1 MRPTLVIVAAVL
13 VADASAFSVGVPTL
27 TVASTAPAR
36 NALVPQPQMGLSL
49 STISSSITTVLYAVL
64 GGVAGTNL
72 VDKVPKLVGGG
83 LGAGLQVGDVVV
95 DAILLVVAAVQ
106 LGKIV
111 GILGKIPYSEL
122 EGLPKSYA
130 LEAGARALAGEV
142 ASRSEDGR
150 YEVASFAG
158 GCFWGTELHFQRIPG
173 VVATCVGYTQGRT
186 DAPTYEQVCSGTTGH
201 TEALQLIYD
210 PSVCSYERLCATL
223 FQTIA
228 PDATALNRKGNDRGT
243 QCNHARAR
251 TPDELLRAPSLV
263 RIVCSHVHTVRVHAW
278 ADRHGIYTHTA
289 SQAEAARAVFESEQ
303 RMYGDVPIVTELK
316 PATVFWPAEGYHRTR
331 APHAPRIN
339 YACPCINYA
348 STQKT
353 RKARP
358 SRCAPTA
365 QPQANGGSSAREPI
379 LTVSTPTLAPNRT
392 IAERYLE
399 KGGQS
404 AAKDERDPVRC
415 YG

>member
-243 QCNHARAR
+243 QY
-251 TPDELLRAPSLV
+251 
-263 RIVCSHVHTVRVHAW
+263 
-278 ADRHGIYTHTA
+278 RHGIYTHTA

-316 PATVFWPAEGYHRTR
+316 PATVFWPAEGYH
-331 APHAPRIN
+331 
-339 YACPCINYA
+339 
-348 STQKT
+348 Q
-353 RKARP
+353 
-358 SRCAPTA
+358 
-365 QPQANGGSSAREPI
+365 
-379 LTVSTPTLAPNRT
+379 
-392 IAERYLE
+392 RYLE